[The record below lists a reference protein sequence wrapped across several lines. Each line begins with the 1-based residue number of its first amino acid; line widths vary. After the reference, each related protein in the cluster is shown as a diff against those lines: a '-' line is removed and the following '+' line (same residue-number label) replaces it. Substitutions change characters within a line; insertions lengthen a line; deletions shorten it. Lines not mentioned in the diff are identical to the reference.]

1 MCPLGKTST
10 IIMENRVG
18 PGRQEQDQM
27 KIRSVK
33 GVGNLGRGDW
43 VGMGVAAASVSN
55 NTSTGLY

>member
-1 MCPLGKTST
+1 
-10 IIMENRVG
+10 MENRVG